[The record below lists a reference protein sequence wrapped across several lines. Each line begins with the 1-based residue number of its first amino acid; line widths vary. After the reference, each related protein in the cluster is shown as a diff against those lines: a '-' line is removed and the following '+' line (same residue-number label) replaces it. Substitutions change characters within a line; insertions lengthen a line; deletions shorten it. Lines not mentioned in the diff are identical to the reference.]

1 MEWHALHVMVERL
14 LRNIVIV
21 LQDPREDK
29 IRQWNLMY
37 MCEEELQRYWRLADC
52 TWIEEST
59 ADPPL
64 YGIEKER
71 ISWSWKKTV
80 QKAGGNSWV
89 LDTPSLHIKFN
100 QAIPTGNFV
109 SFIS

>member
-37 MCEEELQRYWRLADC
+37 MCEEEL
-52 TWIEEST
+52 
-59 ADPPL
+59 
-64 YGIEKER
+64 
-71 ISWSWKKTV
+71 
-80 QKAGGNSWV
+80 
-89 LDTPSLHIKFN
+89 
-100 QAIPTGNFV
+100 
-109 SFIS
+109 